1 MIIGG
6 ANSAM
11 RQALIIILKAQRQKM
26 SVAARQRR
34 AKLAR
39 WLYPWAQER
48 HYAAS
53 IRNWMRPMREYVRNF
68 LATNSEAILHGDS
81 ASAVIRKDATPGKTF
96 KLMVDSLNGWVGKY
110 VPEKPAGAP
119 YGEIFSSPIYVGL
132 SNIAKSTFDFNGKQ
146 YEKSAKH
153 SLGIDFPVDES
164 WWKDARSAWIN
175 QNYALIQSDL
185 KKYIAQVNSLTEKAV
200 MSGWSVGTLKKEMQT
215 MDGKMKE
222 GRANFIARDQI
233 GKLNGQ
239 ITQSRMESAGLS
251 MYEWSTSGDERVRT
265 SHRLMDGKLC
275 RWDDAT
281 VYSQD
286 GGKTWKPRPSGAVM
300 LHPGADYQCRCCA
313 LAYWNEIMDEA
324 DAGEVNDKTTALT
337 VPESKPP
344 PPATKIEDN
353 RIKEL
358 VGKVAN
364 EQEAIE
370 LGGLLLDKAVKEN
383 RDIFAVM
390 GDYRKFGSIEPHE
403 FVKGSAKINIT
414 RITDAQK
421 YYPEDWLLRSIQG
434 AKDDGLKTT
443 KAARGYYSSSRVWD
457 KNRGKYIPVIC
468 LDERQFCEVHE
479 MAHRMEHMV
488 PEIIKIEKEFY
499 DRRTKD
505 EKTIRINSLKGYGR
519 YGSKEKTRLDKF
531 ADPYMGKDYG
541 GSAYEI
547 LSMGVENFK
556 TKTYNTDAEYNAF
569 IVGVLTGVK

>member
-1 MIIGG
+1 MIKGG

-26 SVAARQRR
+26 SVTTRQRR
-34 AKLAR
+34 AKPAR

-53 IRNWMRPMREYVRNF
+53 IRNWMRPMREYVQNF
-68 LATNSEAILHGDS
+68 LTTNSEAILHGDS

-110 VPEKPAGAP
+110 VPEKPAGAT
-119 YGEIFSSPIYVGL
+119 YGEIFDSPIYVGL

-164 WWKDARSAWIN
+164 WWKYARSAWID

-200 MSGWSVGTLKKEMQT
+200 ISGWSVGTLKKEIQT
-215 MDGKMKE
+215 MDGKMKD

-275 RWDDAT
+275 RWDDAA

-324 DAGEVNDKTTALT
+324 DAAGVATESAAPPKKFESELKPSMKATEKPTEPTKEYQLVDKKGMKEWEEEADRLFDELTANQSKALKMYSASDFYSMNKIQYDADYAKSLLPTKLAEIKKMNKDAAAAIDKGVVKSDIVVFRGENPGITEKWQPGEIHTRKGFLSTALSKKKAFIT
-337 VPESKPP
+337 NESVCLE
-344 PPATKIEDN
+344 I
-353 RIKEL
+353 RIPSGAIGAYIGHQSL
-358 VGKVAN
+358 AGN
-364 EQEAIE
+364 ERE
-370 LGGLLLDKAVKEN
+370 LLLQADSSFKVIERKAK
-383 RDIFAVM
+383 R
-390 GDYRKFGSIEPHE
+390 
-403 FVKGSAKINIT
+403 
-414 RITDAQK
+414 
-421 YYPEDWLLRSIQG
+421 LL
-434 AKDDGLKTT
+434 
-443 KAARGYYSSSRVWD
+443 
-457 KNRGKYIPVIC
+457 
-468 LDERQFCEVHE
+468 
-479 MAHRMEHMV
+479 
-488 PEIIKIEKEFY
+488 
-499 DRRTKD
+499 
-505 EKTIRINSLKGYGR
+505 
-519 YGSKEKTRLDKF
+519 
-531 ADPYMGKDYG
+531 
-541 GSAYEI
+541 
-547 LSMGVENFK
+547 
-556 TKTYNTDAEYNAF
+556 
-569 IVGVLTGVK
+569 